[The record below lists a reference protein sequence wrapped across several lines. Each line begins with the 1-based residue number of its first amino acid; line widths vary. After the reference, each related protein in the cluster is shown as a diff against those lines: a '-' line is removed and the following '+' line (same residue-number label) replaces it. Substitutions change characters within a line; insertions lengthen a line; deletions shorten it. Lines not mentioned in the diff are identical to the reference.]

1 MVESFT
7 PIIPDILKQVDVS
20 RLRFGLV
27 FLSSCTVEPAD
38 FLNFRRLLQMSDG
51 CQGDRQEDGT
61 PGARE
66 ALFRPPVS
74 TDPVARRKFQKP
86 APAFV
91 LQIPIDASKTFQAG
105 DQLGLDVLFV
115 GNGIPLSQLFL
126 RQLIHI
132 GERGLVNG
140 EGCFDVATVH
150 ALGTPADDDAQLLTW
165 QQNQPLSALYSA
177 IIPLNWLLSDHPAP
191 AQRTLRF
198 QTPAR
203 LLVRGKPL
211 RTPGFRQLFPFM
223 LRRVTSMLHAH
234 AGVDLLDDP
243 GPLREKADR
252 LVTLSTDLSWHDW
265 RPITGDRRQRIGGFL
280 GEVTIAGPELADLDW
295 ILATAALL
303 GIGKGAAYGAG
314 HFEIA

>member
-1 MVESFT
+1 MIEKFT
-7 PIIPDILKQVDVS
+7 PIIPDILQQVDVS
-20 RLRFGLV
+20 RLRFGLD

-51 CQGDRQEDGT
+51 FQGDSYEDVT

-74 TDPVARRKFQKP
+74 PDPVARRKFQKP

-91 LQIPIDASKTFQAG
+91 LQIPIDSSKTLQAG
-105 DQLGLDVLFV
+105 DQLGLDVLFI
-115 GNGIPLSQLFL
+115 GNGIPLSRLFL
-126 RQLIHI
+126 RQLMHI

-140 EGCFDVATVH
+140 EGRFEIASVH
-150 ALGTPADDDAQLLTW
+150 ALGTHADDAQLVTW
-165 QQNQPLSALYSA
+165 QQDQPLSALYSS
-177 IIPLNWLLSDHPAP
+177 IVPLSWLLSDHPVP
-191 AQRTLRF
+191 AQRRLRF
-198 QTPAR
+198 HTPAR
-203 LLVRGKPL
+203 LMVRGKPL
-211 RTPGFRQLFPFM
+211 RTPGFSQLFPFM
-223 LRRVTSMLHAH
+223 LRRVTSMLHTH

-252 LVTLSTDLSWHDW
+252 LVTMSADLSWHDW